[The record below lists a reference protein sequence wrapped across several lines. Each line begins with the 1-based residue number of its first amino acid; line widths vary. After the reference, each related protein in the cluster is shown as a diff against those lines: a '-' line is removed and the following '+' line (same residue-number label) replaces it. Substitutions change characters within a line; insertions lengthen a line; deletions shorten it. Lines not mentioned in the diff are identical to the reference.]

1 MLLRSTV
8 VEKYFSLRA
17 VHSHS
22 VEDTSNLPNPN
33 SRVMLKFVSE
43 GGGYQKQR
51 STKQYFLHEIY
62 LLRLL
67 APPPTAPIQRLLAL
81 AHVESYE
88 NTYVSLP
95 GALWEYDSESLE
107 SKIVHSYHL
116 TSASCSGGTP
126 FMTTT
131 CSESLHTWDLHQ
143 KLHIL
148 DACAQAVAYLH
159 NQGILHRN
167 LASANF
173 RLFYS
178 GAQPNTPRSSSL
190 QRPSAYSRYPIVKLC
205 NLDYAMLLSWS
216 PLHGRRQQ
224 MRLPPSFWRTKS
236 EEASKETREEQLVGN
251 MSESG
256 DDSDEEEDFLHTFRQ
271 FPRYYARQGM
281 VGTRIYLAP
290 ELLFFDGYQKH
301 HLAPY
306 SEASDLYALAIISH
320 EVLVNKLFVYDSL
333 FTSNHNDIMKEL
345 QRHRRP
351 QSSSSIYNELNHY
364 AMASIASTST
374 SESASTT
381 ATEDPPAS
389 FGLSSTQPTAAT
401 IMKPSLTTIS
411 TLSTLSLEQRDVDP
425 ADADVDPVG
434 EDGNPSSPLILG
446 PSHLP
451 EPGLETPKPIHPTT
465 TMARDTGSS
474 SAVAAEENALARR
487 TAFVLDVLCRT
498 IRDMWAVRPEHR
510 PSTRSVVHT
519 LHFLRDVLVAQS
531 SIAGAASMPNES
543 SMYEDH
549 VRTNLVGTT
558 QESRVK
564 LPAESTTTTMTVSVA
579 NHISGPVS
587 LAVVEHE
594 ELVALKR
601 EAVRRMVRK
610 LLMERSN
617 DSQERD
623 DELEQLIMARII
635 SFAGN
640 EEMGV
645 IPKAVQTISNERKPT
660 RTQGWCPSLL
670 CRISVVLALVLVVVV
685 AMFLVRM
692 KPQTFDDDQCPA
704 MTIAETTVWYRKL
717 PFLGSWKRR

>member
-1 MLLRSTV
+1 MLLRPTV
-8 VEKYFSLRA
+8 VEKYFSSRA

-22 VEDTSNLPNPN
+22 VWNTSHLPYTN

-51 STKQYFLHEIY
+51 SMKKYLLHEIY

-67 APPPTAPIQRLLAL
+67 APPPMAPIQRLLAL

-88 NTYVSLP
+88 NIHVSLP
-95 GALWEYDSESLE
+95 GSLWEYDSESLE
-107 SKIVHSYHL
+107 SKIVHSYYL
-116 TSASCSGGTP
+116 TSSAFSGRPRSMTTSGGD
-126 FMTTT
+126 
-131 CSESLHTWDLHQ
+131 SLHTWDLHQ
-143 KLHIL
+143 KLHVL

-178 GAQPNTPRSSSL
+178 SAHSNTARSSSL

-205 NLDYAMLLSWS
+205 NLDYAMLLPWS

-224 MRLPPSFWRTKS
+224 MRLPRSFWRTKS
-236 EEASKETREEQLVGN
+236 EDASKETREKQLESN

-301 HLAPY
+301 HLAPF
-306 SEASDLYALAIISH
+306 SEASDLYALAIMCH

-333 FTSNHNDIMKEL
+333 FTDSHNDIMKEL

-351 QSSSSIYNELNHY
+351 QSSSSIYSELNHY

-389 FGLSSTQPTAAT
+389 VGLSSTQPTAAS
-401 IMKPSLTTIS
+401 ILKPPFTTIS
-411 TLSTLSLEQRDVDP
+411 SLSTLSLGQRDVDP
-425 ADADVDPVG
+425 ADADVDPVR
-434 EDGNPSSPLILG
+434 EDENPSFPLILG

-451 EPGLETPKPIHPTT
+451 EPGLETPKPSHPTT
-465 TMARDTGSS
+465 TTARDTGSS
-474 SAVAAEENALARR
+474 SAVAAEENAVLARR
-487 TAFVLDVLCRT
+487 KAFVLDVLCRT
-498 IRDMWAVRPEHR
+498 IRDMWAVQPEHR

-519 LHFLRDVLVAQS
+519 LQFLRDFLAGQS

-543 SMYEDH
+543 STYEDH
-549 VRTNLVGTT
+549 VRMNLVGTT

-564 LPAESTTTTMTVSVA
+564 PPAESTTTTIPLSVA

-587 LAVVEHE
+587 LAVIEHE

-610 LLMERSN
+610 LLMEQSN
-617 DSQERD
+617 DFQERD
-623 DELEQLIMARII
+623 DELLQRIMARII

-645 IPKAVQTISNERKPT
+645 IPKAGQTISNERKPIRNERKPT
-660 RTQGWCPSLL
+660 RTQGWHPSLL
-670 CRISVVLALVLVVVV
+670 CRISIVLALVLVVVV
-685 AMFLVRM
+685 MVALFLVRM
-692 KPQTFDDDQCPA
+692 KPQTFEDDQCPA
-704 MTIAETTVWYRKL
+704 TTIAGTTV
-717 PFLGSWKRR
+717 